1 MLFRQW
7 HTIHCKQYETKAQL
21 IGHDVEIAYDP
32 ANPEI
37 ITVYAPGLEPFPAVP
52 LMIGPYCDPRQP
64 LPPEMEAEEMET
76 SRFLDALEKKHRES
90 VKKCADAISFGA
102 YKKEV

>member
-1 MLFRQW
+1 M
-7 HTIHCKQYETKAQL
+7 
-21 IGHDVEIAYDP
+21 
-32 ANPEI
+32 
-37 ITVYAPGLEPFPAVP
+37 
-52 LMIGPYCDPRQP
+52 
-64 LPPEMEAEEMET
+64 PEMEAEEMET